1 MGIKNII
8 EIEVVGCEK
17 ANSFNVDTRKIEEKK
32 TPDGR
37 SVFSLFY
44 IEKGKKKV
52 GNIEVDEQTVE
63 KVGSLIELK
72 PGKYL
77 CEVEL
82 FAFEKKI
89 YHRVTALFPNK

>member
-1 MGIKNII
+1 MGIRNLI

-17 ANSFNVDTRKIEEKK
+17 ANSFNVETRKLVEKI

-37 SVFSLFY
+37 PVFSLFY

-52 GNIEVDEQTVE
+52 GDIEVDEQTVE
-63 KVGSLIELK
+63 KVGSLIQLK

-89 YHRVTALFPNK
+89 YHRVVSLFSQK